1 MADALTA
8 AGRSPKRLICDWN
21 ESADKWNAEQMD
33 TKSVKR
39 WGSPSR
45 EEPWVYHLHGADTV
59 ENSIVITEDDYLD
72 FLAALRSHTTT
83 MLPPPV
89 YQALST
95 TCLFVGYSLADW
107 TFRVLF
113 RMIKLSLP
121 AAGESSHFALQLPRR
136 EKEQNYLDAYF
147 AGMRVKVYWGDKE
160 EFFSDL
166 RNRWDAYRTVAV

>member
-1 MADALTA
+1 
-8 AGRSPKRLICDWN
+8 
-21 ESADKWNAEQMD
+21 
-33 TKSVKR
+33 
-39 WGSPSR
+39 
-45 EEPWVYHLHGADTV
+45 VYHLHGADTV

-95 TCLFVGYSLADW
+95 TCLFAGYSLADW

-136 EKEQNYLDAYF
+136 EEEQKYLDAYF

-166 RNRWDAYRTVAV
+166 RNRWDAYRTVTV